1 MSIWQIAIC
10 LTTSG
15 PFENEIDFKRRGTMS
30 EENTDYEGMSAFIV
44 VSSILLLALVATTAV
59 AVFVF
64 AFVVG

>member
-1 MSIWQIAIC
+1 
-10 LTTSG
+10 
-15 PFENEIDFKRRGTMS
+15 MS